1 VTVAATGGRTALA
14 LDIGRLAADTGG
26 GPVSLTRLEFL
37 LLRELAS
44 HVGQPVPKRA
54 LLAAVWGYDSGPG
67 SNVVDACV
75 ARLRSKLGFDL
86 IQTVRGEG
94 YQLADGLSASSTSQ
108 LLRIKLTRM
117 HEHAGRKEGRHMG
130 RSSRSRSRALRWLA
144 LSTGTLISASLLA
157 ACSGASAV
165 GGGSGSTTIT
175 LYSGQHPQLTTAI
188 VSAFEKQTGIQVKV
202 RSDDGI
208 VLADQ
213 ILQEGSH
220 SPADIYLTEN
230 SPELMLLTEHHLLAK
245 LPASITSQ
253 IPAQY
258 ESPTGNWVGISVRV
272 SALAYNPSLISSG
285 QLPASILDLAQP
297 KWKGKVAIAPT
308 DSDFVP
314 LVGAVIATYGEQAAL
329 NWLRG
334 LKNNA
339 TQYADIES
347 VVAAVNK
354 GQHAVGIINQYYW
367 YRLRTE
373 LGAGNTHSKVYY
385 FPDHNVGGLE
395 NISGAAV
402 LASSAHKTAA
412 EKFVSFL
419 VSAQAEKIL
428 AAGDTYEYPVRP
440 GIAPSSALMPLLQV
454 NPAILNV
461 VSLGNDLPAAALLQ
475 QAGLT

>member
-1 VTVAATGGRTALA
+1 
-14 LDIGRLAADTGG
+14 
-26 GPVSLTRLEFL
+26 
-37 LLRELAS
+37 
-44 HVGQPVPKRA
+44 
-54 LLAAVWGYDSGPG
+54 
-67 SNVVDACV
+67 
-75 ARLRSKLGFDL
+75 
-86 IQTVRGEG
+86 
-94 YQLADGLSASSTSQ
+94 
-108 LLRIKLTRM
+108 
-117 HEHAGRKEGRHMG
+117 MG
-130 RSSRSRSRALRWLA
+130 RSSQDKAARIPHTLRWLA
-144 LSTGTLISASLLA
+144 ISAGTLISASLLA
-157 ACSGASAV
+157 ACGAASAA
-165 GGGSGSTTIT
+165 GGGGGGGDTIT
-175 LYSGQHPQLTTAI
+175 LYSGQHPQLTQAI
-188 VSAFEKQTGIQVKV
+188 VSAFEQQTGIHVQV
-202 RSDDGI
+202 RTDDGI

-220 SPADIYLTEN
+220 SPADVYLTEN
-230 SPELMLLTEHHLLAK
+230 SPELMLLTERHLLAK

-253 IPAQY
+253 IPARY
-258 ESPTGNWVGISVRV
+258 DSPTGNWVGISVRV

-314 LVGAVIATYGEQAAL
+314 LVGAVIATYGQQAAL

-334 LKNNA
+334 LKSNS

-354 GQHAVGIINQYYW
+354 GKDTVGIINQYYW

-373 LGAGNTHSKVYY
+373 LGAGNTHSEVYY
-385 FPDHNVGGLE
+385 FPDHNIGGLE
-395 NISGAAV
+395 NISGVAV

-440 GIAPSSALMPLLQV
+440 GIAPNSALVPLSQV

-461 VSLGNDLPAAALLQ
+461 VSLGNDLPAATLLQ